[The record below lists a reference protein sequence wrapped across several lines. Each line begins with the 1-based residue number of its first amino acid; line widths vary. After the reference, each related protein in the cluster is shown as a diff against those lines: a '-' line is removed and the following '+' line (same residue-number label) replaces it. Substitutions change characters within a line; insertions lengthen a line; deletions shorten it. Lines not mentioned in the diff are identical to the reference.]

1 MDTAPPQ
8 SPVESPVNGEP
19 SAWVRRFAALIPPG
33 GRVLDLACG
42 KGRHTRFLAARGHAV
57 EAVDRDAEALAG
69 LAELPGVTVRC
80 ADLEG
85 GPWPY
90 YGHVFEGIVVVNYL
104 HRPLLPNLMG
114 ALAEG
119 GVLIYET
126 FMLGNERFGKP
137 VDPAYLLRNGELLD
151 LFGKRFRVVAF
162 EQGEVDSPRAAAIQ
176 RICVFRG
183 SRFRLP
189 VSG

>member
-1 MDTAPPQ
+1 MPI
-8 SPVESPVNGEP
+8 ESPGRDEP
-19 SAWVRRFAALIPPG
+19 SAWVRRFAALIPPR
-33 GRVLDLACG
+33 GRVPDLACG
-42 KGRHTRFLAARGHAV
+42 KGRHARFLAALGHVV

-69 LAELPGVTVRC
+69 LRDIAGIAVRQ

-90 YGHVFEGIVVVNYL
+90 FGRAFDGIVVSRYL
-104 HRPLLPNLMG
+104 HRPLMPNLIG

-137 VDPAYLLRNGELLD
+137 DDPAYLLRMGELLD
-151 LFGKRFRVVAF
+151 LFGKRFKVVAF
-162 EQGEVDSPRAAAIQ
+162 EQGEVDSPRPAVIQ
-176 RICVFRG
+176 RICVHRG

-189 VSG
+189 VSA